1 MIIKKWPRKKIS
13 NLFFLLLDLSH
24 GTLRIANDPFLWR
37 LLQTFNEGISYLN
50 KSQECKLRNDAPL
63 LLKAT
68 NRYFS
73 LWRLFCFVYL
83 QIYTTFIFCF
93 SRNISPDEEDMIE
106 KICNELRQ
114 DSQKVDFDISNFSAG
129 AKYILY
135 EEIRTRC
142 PHFSS
147 MPDFLYK
154 VSSISFSLFLKD
166 EE

>member
-1 MIIKKWPRKKIS
+1 MDRLELQITPSSLDVYCSLLTKEFHIWTSLKNS
-13 NLFFLLLDLSH
+13 NYEMMLPYCWKPLI
-24 GTLRIANDPFLWR
+24 GTFHYD
-37 LLQTFNEGISYLN
+37 
-50 KSQECKLRNDAPL
+50 D
-63 LLKAT
+63 
-68 NRYFS
+68 YFG
-73 LWRLFCFVYL
+73 FMYL
-83 QIYTTFIFCF
+83 QIHTRFIFCF

-147 MPDFLYK
+147 MPNFLYK
-154 VSSISFSLFLKD
+154 VSIISFSFFVKD

>member
-1 MIIKKWPRKKIS
+1 M
-13 NLFFLLLDLSH
+13 
-24 GTLRIANDPFLWR
+24 
-37 LLQTFNEGISYLN
+37 
-50 KSQECKLRNDAPL
+50 
-63 LLKAT
+63 
-68 NRYFS
+68 
-73 LWRLFCFVYL
+73 YL
-83 QIYTTFIFCF
+83 QIHTRFIFCS

-135 EEIRTRC
+135 EEIRMRC

-147 MPDFLYK
+147 MPNFLYK
-154 VSSISFSLFLKD
+154 VSSISFSFFLKD